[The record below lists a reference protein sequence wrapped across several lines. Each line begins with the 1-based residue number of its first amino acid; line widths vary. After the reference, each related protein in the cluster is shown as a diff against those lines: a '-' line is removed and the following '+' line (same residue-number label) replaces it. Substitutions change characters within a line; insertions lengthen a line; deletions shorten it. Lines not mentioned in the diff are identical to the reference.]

1 MEKILLKNTFTNNF
15 EEQQSYSK
23 GCWVKIVNPT
33 EEELTDISKK
43 FNIEKEVLDDVL
55 DDESVALIE
64 KEIGDG
70 YILVILR
77 VPFLSNAGF
86 VVTMPLGILF
96 LTKKDLIITISK
108 VEDEASNKLFSKPP
122 LKFRTDKKS
131 IFFSTLLRKIL
142 NQYMRQLNTIEKEIN
157 GVEKSIKNSL
167 TNKEIVDLL
176 SFQKTLV
183 YFKTSM
189 VGNKKVVSKISL
201 GRIFSIGEE
210 NKELLEDA
218 LIDIDEAQQLIS
230 IYGEIIKN
238 TIDAYSS
245 IVSNNLNLIMKF
257 LALVTIALSIPTKIF
272 SLYGMNVPLPTQTND
287 FTFILLIILSVAFS
301 GLAILFFKL
310 KKWM

>member
-1 MEKILLKNTFTNNF
+1 MFILKHPWLET
-15 EEQQSYSK
+15 
-23 GCWVKIVNPT
+23 
-33 EEELTDISKK
+33 
-43 FNIEKEVLDDVL
+43 
-55 DDESVALIE
+55 
-64 KEIGDG
+64 
-70 YILVILR
+70 
-77 VPFLSNAGF
+77 
-86 VVTMPLGILF
+86 
-96 LTKKDLIITISK
+96 
-108 VEDEASNKLFSKPP
+108 
-122 LKFRTDKKS
+122 
-131 IFFSTLLRKIL
+131 
-142 NQYMRQLNTIEKEIN
+142 
-157 GVEKSIKNSL
+157 
-167 TNKEIVDLL
+167 
-176 SFQKTLV
+176 
-183 YFKTSM
+183 
-189 VGNKKVVSKISL
+189 KKVVSKISL

-257 LALVTIALSIPTKIF
+257 LALVTIALSIPTMIF